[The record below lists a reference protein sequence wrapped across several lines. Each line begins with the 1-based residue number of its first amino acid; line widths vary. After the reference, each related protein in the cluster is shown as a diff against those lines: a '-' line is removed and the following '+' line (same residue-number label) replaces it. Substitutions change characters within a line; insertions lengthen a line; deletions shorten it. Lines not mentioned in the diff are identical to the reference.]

1 MRQRAIC
8 THRRAVH
15 ELSPTADEEQAR
27 ALVAHNKLSITPEAL
42 VKEML
47 AHTVPGVLVVAAM
60 VSAIALLQ
68 SEGHSSYIKV

>member
-1 MRQRAIC
+1 MRQRAIS

-27 ALVAHNKLSITPEAL
+27 ALVAHSKLSVTPEAL
-42 VKEML
+42 VEEML
-47 AHTVPGVLVVAAM
+47 AHTVPGVLVVAM

>member
-27 ALVAHNKLSITPEAL
+27 ALVAHSKLSVTPEAL
-42 VKEML
+42 VEEML
-47 AHTVPGVLVVAAM
+47 AHTGPGVLVVAM

-68 SEGHSSYIKV
+68 SEGQSSYIKV